1 MTGPASAGRTLDF
14 HLRFCFSSVLY
25 LFGKC
30 QTLNGRVVYSAL
42 CASGGEQLHAAL
54 VLCIPPHSHPLPED
68 VEANLKYI
76 ILPPNIPL
84 NNL

>member
-1 MTGPASAGRTLDF
+1 MDTGLR
-14 HLRFCFSSVLY
+14 LRFCLSSALY

-30 QTLNGRVVYSAL
+30 QTPNGRVVCGAL
-42 CASGGEQLHAAL
+42 CASRSEQLNAAL